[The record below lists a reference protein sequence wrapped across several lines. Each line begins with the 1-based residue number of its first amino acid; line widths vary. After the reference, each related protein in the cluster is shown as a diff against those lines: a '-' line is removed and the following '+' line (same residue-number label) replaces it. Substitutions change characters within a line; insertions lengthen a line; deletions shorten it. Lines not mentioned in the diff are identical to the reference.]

1 MIQSPSRHI
10 PCLLL
15 ENVPE
20 FPAPLTSPVSSSII
34 FLVTSRIF
42 CNPPHLSS
50 QQVDDLQGEVLA
62 SSQSCDSGPPPSSLM
77 MS

>member
-1 MIQSPSRHI
+1 MIQSPSRHT

-42 CNPPHLSS
+42 CIILLTSPMSREMISRMRFSILS
-50 QQVDDLQGEVLA
+50 V
-62 SSQSCDSGPPPSSLM
+62 M
-77 MS
+77 

>member
-42 CNPPHLSS
+42 SIILLTSPVSR
-50 QQVDDLQGEVLA
+50 
-62 SSQSCDSGPPPSSLM
+62 
-77 MS
+77 

>member
-20 FPAPLTSPVSSSII
+20 FPASLTSP
-34 FLVTSRIF
+34 
-42 CNPPHLSS
+42 NPPHLSS
-50 QQVDDLQGEVLA
+50 QQVDDLQGEI
-62 SSQSCDSGPPPSSLM
+62 
-77 MS
+77 

>member
-20 FPAPLTSPVSSSII
+20 LPAPLTSPVSRWTIMVVS
-34 FLVTSRIF
+34 SRIF
-42 CNPPHLSS
+42 CSLFLS
-50 QQVDDLQGEVLA
+50 GI
-62 SSQSCDSGPPPSSLM
+62 
-77 MS
+77 

>member
-20 FPAPLTSPVSSSII
+20 FPSPLTSPI
-34 FLVTSRIF
+34 SRSM
-42 CNPPHLSS
+42 LSG
-50 QQVDDLQGEVLA
+50 QQVDDLQGEVQYPLRH
-62 SSQSCDSGPPPSSLM
+62 
-77 MS
+77 

>member
-42 CNPPHLSS
+42 CIILLTSPVSR
-50 QQVDDLQGEVLA
+50 
-62 SSQSCDSGPPPSSLM
+62 
-77 MS
+77 

>member
-34 FLVTSRIF
+34 FLVTSRTFSIGS
-42 CNPPHLSS
+42 LRY
-50 QQVDDLQGEVLA
+50 QVVRCRC
-62 SSQSCDSGPPPSSLM
+62 CDVRGSTEKAVGILLTSPVSR
-77 MS
+77 

>member
-20 FPAPLTSPVSSSII
+20 FPLTPMMEHILHGRLGNVS
-34 FLVTSRIF
+34 FL
-42 CNPPHLSS
+42 LSS
-50 QQVDDLQGEVLA
+50 NVRGSMLH
-62 SSQSCDSGPPPSSLM
+62 
-77 MS
+77 

>member
-34 FLVTSRIF
+34 FLV
-42 CNPPHLSS
+42 
-50 QQVDDLQGEVLA
+50 
-62 SSQSCDSGPPPSSLM
+62 SCDLPESSSPLR
-77 MS
+77 S